1 METKI
6 LNFAAPIELYK
17 AIEEEAKKNERSVS
31 AQIRFILSK
40 YFEVVLNHENKN

>member
-6 LNFAAPIELYK
+6 LNFAAPMELYK
-17 AIEEEAKKNERSVS
+17 ALEEEAKKNERSVS

-40 YFEVVLNHENKN
+40 YFDVVINYENKN